1 MRAQYR
7 ARWNSESIKRRKKS
21 TTIKARLIDVAAEF
35 AHAVN
40 AVGNQI
46 PRSAGGNA
54 MPRRKRIKLPPRIAL
69 PAPELESKIMAMLR
83 GLKECARLKGVGF
96 VHVGS
101 FGQEPNWFARP
112 VPSRISE
119 ACTRAFVTALATVRK
134 EFHLGTIL
142 IIILILVLLG
152 VIPTWGHSRA
162 WGYGPSGIVGFI
174 LIVIIL
180 ALLGRL

>member
-35 AHAVN
+35 VHAVD

-46 PRSAGGNA
+46 PRSAVGSDA
-54 MPRRKRIKLPPRIAL
+54 QTKRTKLPPRIAL
-69 PAPELESKIMAMLR
+69 PAPELESKIMAMLH
-83 GLKECARLKGVGF
+83 GLTECARLKGVGF

-119 ACTRAFVTALATVRK
+119 DCRRAFVTALATVRK
-134 EFHLGTIL
+134 EFDLLFPHRFGTEESSL
-142 IIILILVLLG
+142 SNNNG
-152 VIPTWGHSRA
+152 GSRSR
-162 WGYGPSGIVGFI
+162 P
-174 LIVIIL
+174 
-180 ALLGRL
+180 